1 MANLKSA
8 LKLSAD
14 KYLHLI
20 GGAGITAIVA
30 LWCVAAP
37 WACVVAILAGVLK
50 EVHDHYNGGCV
61 EVGDAIA
68 TAAGG
73 LLMQVAI
80 WGYLFLW

>member
-1 MANLKSA
+1 MHN
-8 LKLSAD
+8 LSAD

-30 LWCVAAP
+30 LWRVAAP
-37 WACVVAILAGVLK
+37 WAAAAAVIAGVLK
-50 EVHDHYNGGCV
+50 EVYDHYNGGCV
-61 EVGDAIA
+61 EGADALA

-80 WGYLFLW
+80 WGYLMIW

>member
-1 MANLKSA
+1 MAT

-30 LWCVAAP
+30 LWRVAAP
-37 WACVVAILAGVLK
+37 WAAAVAVIVGVLK
-50 EVHDHYNGGCV
+50 EVYDHYNGGCV
-61 EVGDAIA
+61 EVGDVLA
-68 TAAGG
+68 TAGGG

-80 WGYLFLW
+80 LGYLFLW

>member
-1 MANLKSA
+1 MLN
-8 LKLSAD
+8 LSAD

-30 LWCVAAP
+30 LWRVAAP
-37 WACVVAILAGVLK
+37 WAAAVAVIAGVLK
-50 EVHDHYNGGCV
+50 EVYDHYNGGCV
-61 EVGDAIA
+61 EGADALA

-80 WGYLFLW
+80 WGYLILW